1 MIEEIIRNTTSIC
14 PECLQPIPAEIY
26 VDANMG
32 WVMMRK
38 HCEEHGDFKDKIS
51 VSPEE
56 YKWNQSFT
64 NEIGSTI
71 DNSSKPSEVSSG
83 IREITKGC
91 PYDCGICE
99 NHESAPCIAVI
110 DPTNRCNLT
119 CPICFAN
126 ASAKGYVV
134 EPTFDEI
141 VQILKHFR
149 SIKPVPPIL
158 LQYAGGEPT
167 LRNDLHDI
175 TRKAKELGF
184 TEVMVSTNGVKMS
197 KSVEYCRELKES
209 GMDAIYLQ
217 FDATDAP
224 EVWKKMRGVNLW
236 PIKQRVIKNC
246 RAIGFKGIMLVPTIA
261 KGVNDNQIENILE
274 FAKENSDV
282 VAGVVFQPVS
292 LCGRINY
299 EELMELRYTSSDL
312 KIAINKI
319 TNNAIEKFYPIAT
332 SAKFTRLLAW
342 FDDLP
347 SFSMTTHPDCG
358 FATIVTIDD
367 SGEWKPLENY
377 FDAEGMFKW
386 ANQVWDMV
394 RNKEIPKP
402 TSFLKDINL
411 ENYGGVVSMIGDFID
426 DITNLGYRQIMKS
439 YFFAGAL
446 KYIKN
451 PSQILTSKI
460 FQSFTRLILSPNL
473 NSASNFLL
481 SKNLLISCMH
491 FQDAYNFDLDRV
503 KNCIVH
509 YGVIDPDDPSK
520 VFQIPFCTMNTL
532 HREKL
537 ELRHKLANQSTIK
550 PEIIQNKIETYIKSI
565 EKEI

>member
-26 VDANMG
+26 VDANTD

-51 VSPEE
+51 VNPEE

-71 DNSSKPSEVSSG
+71 DNSSKPYEESSI
-83 IREITKGC
+83 IREITNGC

-99 NHESAPCIAVI
+99 NHQSAPCIAVI

-119 CPICFAN
+119 CPICYAN

-149 SIKPVPPIL
+149 SLKPVPPIL

-184 TEVMVSTNGVKMS
+184 IEVMVSTNGIRMS

-209 GMDAIYLQ
+209 GIDAIYLQ
-217 FDATDAP
+217 FDATNAP

-246 RAIGFKGIMLVPTIA
+246 RAVGLKGIMLVPTIA

-274 FAKENSDV
+274 FAKQNNDV

-299 EELMELRYTSSDL
+299 EELMELRYTTSDL

-319 TNNAIEKFYPIAT
+319 TNNAIKKFYPIAT
-332 SAKFTRLLAW
+332 SSKFTRLLAW
-342 FDDLP
+342 FDDVP

-358 FATIVTIDD
+358 FGTIVIIDD
-367 SGEWKPLENY
+367 NNEWKALENY
-377 FDAEGMFKW
+377 FDAEGLVIW

-394 RNKEIPKP
+394 RNREIPKP
-402 TSFLKDINL
+402 TSLLKNINL
-411 ENYGGVVSMIGDFID
+411 ENYGGVASRIGEFID
-426 DITNLGYRQIMKS
+426 DITNLGYRQIMKA

-460 FQSFTRLILSPNL
+460 FQSFTKLILSPNL

-520 VFQIPFCTMNTL
+520 VLQIPFCTMNTL

>member
-1 MIEEIIRNTTSIC
+1 MIEEIIKNTTSIC
-14 PECLQPIPAEIY
+14 PECLQPIPAEIFID
-26 VDANMG
+26 VNTN

-51 VSPEE
+51 VNPEE

-71 DNSSKPSEVSSG
+71 NNSSKPSEVSSS
-83 IREITKGC
+83 IRKTTNGC

-99 NHESAPCIAVI
+99 NHQSAPCIAVI
-110 DPTNRCNLT
+110 DPTNRCNLS

-184 TEVMVSTNGVKMS
+184 VEVMVSTNGVRMS

-209 GMDAIYLQ
+209 GIDAIYLQ

-224 EVWKKMRGVNLW
+224 EVWKKLRGVNLW

-246 RAIGFKGIMLVPTIA
+246 RTIGLKGIMLVPTIA

-274 FAKENSDV
+274 FAKQNNDV

-299 EELMELRYTSSDL
+299 EELMDLRYTTSDL

-319 TNNAIEKFYPIAT
+319 TNNAIKKFYPIAT
-332 SAKFTRLLAW
+332 TSKFTRLLAW
-342 FDDLP
+342 FDDVP
-347 SFSMTTHPDCG
+347 SFSLTTHPDCG
-358 FATIVTIDD
+358 FGTIVIIDENN
-367 SGEWKPLENY
+367 EWKALENY
-377 FDAEGMFKW
+377 FDAEGLVTW

-394 RNKEIPKP
+394 RDKEIPKP
-402 TSFLKDINL
+402 TDFLKGINL
-411 ENYGGVVSMIGDFID
+411 ENYGGVVNKIGEFID
-426 DITNLGYRQIMKS
+426 DMTNLGYRQIMKA

-460 FQSFTRLILSPNL
+460 LQSFTRLILSPNL

-491 FQDAYNFDLDRV
+491 FQDSYNFDLDRV

-520 VFQIPFCTMNTL
+520 ILQIPFCTMNTL

-537 ELRHKLANQSTIK
+537 ELRHKLTNQNTIK

>member
-64 NEIGSTI
+64 NDIGSTI
-71 DNSSKPSEVSSG
+71 DNSSKPSETSSG
-83 IREITKGC
+83 IREITNGC

-167 LRNDLHDI
+167 LRKDLHDI

-184 TEVMVSTNGVKMS
+184 TEVMVSTNGVRMS
-197 KSVEYCRELKES
+197 KSVEYCRELMES

-274 FAKENSDV
+274 FAKQNSDV
-282 VAGVVFQPVS
+282 VAGIVFQPVS

-358 FATIVTIDD
+358 FATIVTIDE
-367 SGEWKPLENY
+367 SGEWTPLENY

-386 ANQVWDMV
+386 ANQVWDMI

-402 TSFLKDINL
+402 TSILKDVNL
-411 ENYGGVVSMIGDFID
+411 EDYGGVVSTIGDFID

-446 KYIKN
+446 KYIRN
-451 PSQILTSKI
+451 PSNVLTSKI
-460 FQSFTRLILSPNL
+460 FQSFTRLILSPTL

-491 FQDAYNFDLDRV
+491 FQDSYNFDLDRV

-520 VFQIPFCTMNTL
+520 VLEIPFCTMNTL
-532 HREKL
+532 HRERIELAHAITDQAAKKPEVIQAEIKELL
-537 ELRHKLANQSTIK
+537 ETIK
-550 PEIIQNKIETYIKSI
+550 E
-565 EKEI
+565 

>member
-1 MIEEIIRNTTSIC
+1 MIEEIIRTTTSIC

-71 DNSSKPSEVSSG
+71 DNSSKPSETSSG
-83 IREITKGC
+83 IREITNGC

-167 LRNDLHDI
+167 LRKDLHDI

-197 KSVEYCRELKES
+197 KSVEYCRELMES

-217 FDATDAP
+217 FDATNAP

-246 RAIGFKGIMLVPTIA
+246 RAVGFKGIMLVPTIA

-367 SGEWKPLENY
+367 NDEWKPLESY

-411 ENYGGVVSMIGDFID
+411 ENYGGVVSTIGDFID
-426 DITNLGYRQIMKS
+426 DMTNLGYRQIMKS

-451 PSQILTSKI
+451 PSKVLTSKI
-460 FQSFTRLILSPNL
+460 FQSFTKLILSPNL

-520 VFQIPFCTMNTL
+520 VLEIPFCSMNTL
-532 HREKL
+532 HRERI
-537 ELRHKLANQSTIK
+537 ELANAITDQVAKK
-550 PEIIQNKIETYIKSI
+550 PEIIQAEIKELLETIK
-565 EKEI
+565 E

>member
-1 MIEEIIRNTTSIC
+1 MIEEIIKNTTSIC
-14 PECLQPIPAEIY
+14 PECLQPIPAEIFID
-26 VDANMG
+26 VNTN

-51 VSPEE
+51 VNPEE

-71 DNSSKPSEVSSG
+71 NNSSKPSEVLSS
-83 IREITKGC
+83 IRKTTNGC

-99 NHESAPCIAVI
+99 NHQSAPCIAVI
-110 DPTNRCNLT
+110 DPTNRCNLS

-184 TEVMVSTNGVKMS
+184 VEVMVSTNGVRMS

-209 GMDAIYLQ
+209 GIDAIYLQ

-224 EVWKKMRGVNLW
+224 EVWKKLRGVNLW

-246 RAIGFKGIMLVPTIA
+246 RTIGLKGIMLVPTIA

-274 FAKENSDV
+274 FAKQNNDV

-292 LCGRINY
+292 LCGRINH
-299 EELMELRYTSSDL
+299 EELMDLRYTTSDL

-319 TNNAIEKFYPIAT
+319 TNNAIKKFYPIAT
-332 SAKFTRLLAW
+332 TSKFTRLLAW
-342 FDDLP
+342 FDDVP
-347 SFSMTTHPDCG
+347 SFSLTTHPDCG
-358 FATIVTIDD
+358 FGTIVIIDENN
-367 SGEWKPLENY
+367 EWKALENY
-377 FDAEGMFKW
+377 FDAEGLVIW

-402 TSFLKDINL
+402 TNFLKGINL
-411 ENYGGVVSMIGDFID
+411 ENYGVVVNKIGEFID
-426 DITNLGYRQIMKS
+426 DMTNLGYRQIMKA

-460 FQSFTRLILSPNL
+460 LQSFTRLILSPNL

-491 FQDAYNFDLDRV
+491 FQDSYNFDLDRV

-520 VFQIPFCTMNTL
+520 ILQIPFCTMNTL

-537 ELRHKLANQSTIK
+537 ELKHKLTNQSTIK

>member
-38 HCEEHGDFKDKIS
+38 HCDEHGDFKDKIS
-51 VSPEE
+51 VNPEE
-56 YKWNQSFT
+56 YKWNQSFA

-71 DNSSKPSEVSSG
+71 DNSSKPSEISSG
-83 IREITKGC
+83 IREITNGC

-119 CPICFAN
+119 CPICYAN

-184 TEVMVSTNGVKMS
+184 IEVMVSTNGVRMS

-209 GMDAIYLQ
+209 GIDAIYLQ
-217 FDATDAP
+217 FDATNAP

-236 PIKQRVIKNC
+236 PIKQKVIKNC

-274 FAKENSDV
+274 FAKQNNDV

-319 TNNAIEKFYPIAT
+319 TNNAIEKFYPIAS

-342 FDDLP
+342 FDNVP

-367 SGEWKPLENY
+367 NDEWKPLENY
-377 FDAEGMFKW
+377 FNAEGIVTW

-394 RNKEIPKP
+394 RNREIPKP

-411 ENYGGVVSMIGDFID
+411 ENYGGVVSTIGEFID
-426 DITNLGYRQIMKS
+426 NMTNLGYRQIMKA

-451 PSQILTSKI
+451 PSKVLTSKI
-460 FQSFTRLILSPNL
+460 FQSYVRLILSPNL

-520 VFQIPFCTMNTL
+520 VLQIPFCTMNTL

-537 ELRHKLANQSTIK
+537 ELRHKLSNQSTIK

>member
-51 VSPEE
+51 VNPEE

-64 NEIGSTI
+64 NEIGSTV

-83 IREITKGC
+83 IREITNGC

-119 CPICFAN
+119 CPICYAN

-197 KSVEYCRELKES
+197 KSVEYCRELMES
-209 GMDAIYLQ
+209 GIDAIYLQ
-217 FDATDAP
+217 FDATNAP

-261 KGVNDNQIENILE
+261 KGVNDDQIENILE
-274 FAKENSDV
+274 FAKQNNDV

-342 FDDLP
+342 FDDVP
-347 SFSMTTHPDCG
+347 SFSTTTHPDCG
-358 FATIVTIDD
+358 FVTILTIDD
-367 SGEWKPLENY
+367 NDEWKPLENY
-377 FDAEGMFKW
+377 FDAEGIFKW
-386 ANQVWDMV
+386 SNQVWDMI

-411 ENYGGVVSMIGDFID
+411 ENYGGVVKTIGDFID

-446 KYIKN
+446 KFIKN
-451 PSQILTSKI
+451 PSKVLTSKI
-460 FQSFTRLILSPNL
+460 FQSFTRLIFSPTL

-520 VFQIPFCTMNTL
+520 VLQIPFCTMNTL

-537 ELRHKLANQSTIK
+537 ELKHKLANQSTIK

>member
-71 DNSSKPSEVSSG
+71 DNSSKPSEVSSC
-83 IREITKGC
+83 IRKITNGC

-99 NHESAPCIAVI
+99 NHQSAPCIAVI

-119 CPICFAN
+119 CPICYAN

-184 TEVMVSTNGVKMS
+184 IEVMVSTNGVRMS
-197 KSVEYCRELKES
+197 KSVEYCRELMES
-209 GMDAIYLQ
+209 GIDAIYLQ
-217 FDATDAP
+217 FDATNAP

-274 FAKENSDV
+274 FAKQNNDV

-319 TNNAIEKFYPIAT
+319 TNNAIEKFYPIAS

-342 FDDLP
+342 FDDVP

-358 FATIVTIDD
+358 FGTIVIIDD
-367 SGEWKPLENY
+367 NNEWKALENY
-377 FDAEGMFKW
+377 FNAEGLVIW

-394 RNKEIPKP
+394 RNREIPKP

-411 ENYGGVVSMIGDFID
+411 ENYGGVVSTIGEFID
-426 DITNLGYRQIMKS
+426 DMTNLGYRQIMKA

-460 FQSFTRLILSPNL
+460 FQSFVKLILSPNL

-520 VFQIPFCTMNTL
+520 VLQIPFCTMNTL

>member
-14 PECLQPIPAEIY
+14 PECLHPIPAEIFID
-26 VDANMG
+26 VNTN

-51 VSPEE
+51 VNPEE
-56 YKWNQSFT
+56 YKWNQNFT
-64 NEIGSTI
+64 TEIGSTI
-71 DNSSKPSEVSSG
+71 DNSSKPSDVSSS
-83 IREITKGC
+83 IRETTNGC

-99 NHESAPCIAVI
+99 NHQSAPCIAVI
-110 DPTNRCNLT
+110 DPTNRCNLA

-184 TEVMVSTNGVKMS
+184 IEVMVSTNGVRMS

-209 GMDAIYLQ
+209 GIDAIYLQ

-224 EVWKKMRGVNLW
+224 EIWKKLRGFNLW

-246 RAIGFKGIMLVPTIA
+246 RTVGLKGIMLVPTIA

-274 FAKENSDV
+274 FAKQNNDV

-299 EELMELRYTSSDL
+299 EELMDLRITSSDL

-319 TNNAIEKFYPIAT
+319 TNNAIKNFYPIAT
-332 SAKFTRLLAW
+332 SSKFTRLLAW
-342 FDDLP
+342 FDNVP

-358 FATIVTIDD
+358 FGTIVIIDD
-367 SGEWKPLENY
+367 NNEWKALENY
-377 FDAEGMFKW
+377 FDAEGLVKW

-394 RNKEIPKP
+394 RNKETPKP
-402 TSFLKDINL
+402 TNFLKSINL
-411 ENYGGVVSMIGDFID
+411 ENYGAVASRIGDFID
-426 DITNLGYRQIMKS
+426 DMANLGYRQIMKA

-446 KYIKN
+446 KYIEN

-473 NSASNFLL
+473 SSAKNFLL

-491 FQDAYNFDLDRV
+491 FQDAYNFDLERV
-503 KNCIVH
+503 SNCIVH

-520 VFQIPFCTMNTL
+520 VLQIPFCTMNTL

-537 ELRHKLANQSTIK
+537 ELRHKLANQSTLK
-550 PEIIQNKIETYIKSI
+550 PEIIQNNIKTYIKSI

>member
-26 VDANMG
+26 VDANTD

-51 VSPEE
+51 VNPEE

-71 DNSSKPSEVSSG
+71 DNSSKLSEVSSG
-83 IREITKGC
+83 IRKITNGC

-99 NHESAPCIAVI
+99 NHQSAPCIAVI

-119 CPICFAN
+119 CPICYAN

-184 TEVMVSTNGVKMS
+184 IEVMVSTNGVRMS
-197 KSVEYCRELKES
+197 KSVEYCRELMES
-209 GMDAIYLQ
+209 GIDAIYLQ
-217 FDATDAP
+217 FDATNAP

-274 FAKENSDV
+274 FAKQNNDV

-319 TNNAIEKFYPIAT
+319 TNNAIEKFYPIAS

-342 FDDLP
+342 FDDVP

-358 FATIVTIDD
+358 FGTIVVIDD
-367 SGEWKPLENY
+367 NNEWKALENY
-377 FDAEGMFKW
+377 FNAEGLVIW

-394 RNKEIPKP
+394 RNREIPKP

-411 ENYGGVVSMIGDFID
+411 ENYGGVVNTICEFID
-426 DITNLGYRQIMKS
+426 DMTNLGYRQIMKA

-460 FQSFTRLILSPNL
+460 FQSFVKLILSPNL

-520 VFQIPFCTMNTL
+520 VLQIPFCTMNTL

>member
-26 VDANMG
+26 VDTNTD

-51 VSPEE
+51 VSPED

-64 NEIGSTI
+64 NEIGSTV
-71 DNSSKPSEVSSG
+71 DNSSKSTEVSSG
-83 IREITKGC
+83 IRKITNGC
-91 PYDCGICE
+91 PYDCGICD

-134 EPTFDEI
+134 EPTFAEI

-175 TRKAKELGF
+175 TRKAKKLGF
-184 TEVMVSTNGVKMS
+184 IEVMVSTNGVRMS

-209 GMDAIYLQ
+209 GIDAIYLQ

-246 RAIGFKGIMLVPTIA
+246 RTVGLKGVILVPTIA
-261 KGVNDNQIENILE
+261 KGVNDDQIENILE
-274 FAKENSDV
+274 FAKQNNDV
-282 VAGVVFQPVS
+282 VAGIVFQPVS

-299 EELMELRYTSSDL
+299 EELMELRYTTSDL

-319 TNNAIEKFYPIAT
+319 TNNAIKKFYPIAT
-332 SAKFTRLLAW
+332 SSKFTRLLAW
-342 FDDLP
+342 FDDVP

-358 FATIVTIDD
+358 FGTIVTIDD
-367 SGEWKPLENY
+367 NNEWKALETY
-377 FDAEGMFKW
+377 FDAEGLVIW

-394 RNKEIPKP
+394 RNREIPKP
-402 TSFLKDINL
+402 TDFLKGINL
-411 ENYGGVVSMIGDFID
+411 ENYGGVASRIGDFFND
-426 DITNLGYRQIMKS
+426 MTNLGYRQIMKS

-481 SKNLLISCMH
+481 TKNLLISCMH
-491 FQDAYNFDLDRV
+491 FQDSYNFDLARV

-520 VFQIPFCTMNTL
+520 VLQIPFCTMNTL

-537 ELRHKLANQSTIK
+537 ELKHKTANQSTIK

-565 EKEI
+565 EKE

>member
-1 MIEEIIRNTTSIC
+1 MIEEIIKNTTSIC
-14 PECLQPIPAEIY
+14 PECLQPIPAEIFID
-26 VDANMG
+26 VDTN

-51 VSPEE
+51 VNPEE

-71 DNSSKPSEVSSG
+71 NNSSKPSEVSSS
-83 IREITKGC
+83 IRKTTNGC

-99 NHESAPCIAVI
+99 NHQSAPCIAVI
-110 DPTNRCNLT
+110 DPTNRCNLS

-184 TEVMVSTNGVKMS
+184 VEVMVSTNGVRMS

-209 GMDAIYLQ
+209 GIDAIYLQ

-224 EVWKKMRGVNLW
+224 EVWKKLRGVNLW

-246 RAIGFKGIMLVPTIA
+246 RTIGLKGIMLVPTIA

-274 FAKENSDV
+274 FAKQNNDV

-299 EELMELRYTSSDL
+299 EELMDLRYTTSDL

-319 TNNAIEKFYPIAT
+319 TNNAIKKFYPIAT
-332 SAKFTRLLAW
+332 TSKFTRLLAW
-342 FDDLP
+342 FDDVP
-347 SFSMTTHPDCG
+347 SFSLTTHPDCG
-358 FATIVTIDD
+358 FGTIVIIDENN
-367 SGEWKPLENY
+367 EWKALENY
-377 FDAEGMFKW
+377 FDAEGLVTW

-394 RNKEIPKP
+394 RDKEIPKP
-402 TSFLKDINL
+402 TDFLKGINL
-411 ENYGGVVSMIGDFID
+411 ENYGGVVNKIGEFID
-426 DITNLGYRQIMKS
+426 DMTNLGYRQIMKA

-460 FQSFTRLILSPNL
+460 LQSFTRLILSPNL

-491 FQDAYNFDLDRV
+491 FQDSYNFDLDRV

-520 VFQIPFCTMNTL
+520 ILQIPFCTMNTL

-537 ELRHKLANQSTIK
+537 ELRHKLTNQSTIK

>member
-1 MIEEIIRNTTSIC
+1 MIEEIIKNTTSIC
-14 PECLQPIPAEIY
+14 PECLQPIPAEIFID
-26 VDANMG
+26 VNTN

-51 VSPEE
+51 VNPEE

-71 DNSSKPSEVSSG
+71 NNSSKPSEVSSS
-83 IREITKGC
+83 IRKTTNGC

-99 NHESAPCIAVI
+99 NHQSAPCIAVI
-110 DPTNRCNLT
+110 DPTNRCNLS

-184 TEVMVSTNGVKMS
+184 VEVMVSTNGVRMS

-209 GMDAIYLQ
+209 GIDAIYLQ

-224 EVWKKMRGVNLW
+224 EVWKKLRGVNLW

-246 RAIGFKGIMLVPTIA
+246 RTIGLKGIMLVPTIA

-274 FAKENSDV
+274 FAKQNNDV

-299 EELMELRYTSSDL
+299 EELMDLRYTTSDL

-319 TNNAIEKFYPIAT
+319 TNNAIKKFYPIAT
-332 SAKFTRLLAW
+332 TSKFTRLLAW
-342 FDDLP
+342 FDDVP
-347 SFSMTTHPDCG
+347 SFSLTTHPDCG
-358 FATIVTIDD
+358 FGTIVIIDENN
-367 SGEWKPLENY
+367 EWKALENY
-377 FDAEGMFKW
+377 FDAEGLVIW

-394 RNKEIPKP
+394 RDKEIPKP
-402 TSFLKDINL
+402 TNFLKGINL
-411 ENYGGVVSMIGDFID
+411 ENYGGVVNKIGEFID
-426 DITNLGYRQIMKS
+426 DMTNLGYRQIMKA

-460 FQSFTRLILSPNL
+460 LQSFTRLILSPNL

-491 FQDAYNFDLDRV
+491 FQDSYNFDLDRV

-520 VFQIPFCTMNTL
+520 ILQIPFCTMNTL

-537 ELRHKLANQSTIK
+537 ELRHKLTNQSTIK